1 MGCGT
6 LFVGPA
12 GAYAQAAAAQ
22 PSGSSAGTYRLS
34 PILVDSGV
42 KPDDDANSVVAH
54 ELWVGGKVVTSV
66 LDTPASVSVITEQE
80 IEERTAETVE
90 DVLNYTHGII
100 ADYYGND
107 DRNDYSPV
115 RGLQASP

>member
-1 MGCGT
+1 MFFFKQKTAYEWRISDWISDVCSSDLLLVGCGT

-22 PSGSSAGTYRLS
+22 PAGSPGTTYRLS

-66 LDTPASVSVITEQE
+66 LDTPASVSVLPEKIG
-80 IEERTAETVE
+80 RAHV
-90 DVLNYTHGII
+90 
-100 ADYYGND
+100 
-107 DRNDYSPV
+107 
-115 RGLQASP
+115 